1 MSNRRHLIYIP
12 SFSEY
17 AYREI
22 KRANATQ
29 RQNLSDADMKILRD
43 DASLRK
49 FVHQAPMEH
58 IDVILTK
65 LGKTWDKRYYDVEVD
80 ADDIEQ
86 LTINQFR
93 SPGQRLQAIE
103 KEAKDHVYHMSS
115 MDVML
120 SAHMASQ
127 NVHSNVYE
135 ISAKSRMAVN
145 YVRALKTIK
154 KPYSEQI
161 QEAEEANDILN
172 KLLLNQLN
180 SMDWA
185 LKTLGLQQVDIRIL
199 ASLFQ
204 KRHAALTMQ
213 DISKD
218 TYFDGSRQ
226 YLKKNVEKLQEDG
239 LIMSDANSGREL
251 RKDKKKYGQRTFYM
265 ITTKGVDKMMKY
277 RNYLHEITF
286 GSRG

>member
-22 KRANATQ
+22 RRATSTQ
-29 RQNLSDADMKILRD
+29 RANLSDADMKILRD
-43 DASLRK
+43 DASLKK
-49 FVHQAPMEH
+49 FVHQAPLEH
-58 IDVILTK
+58 LITILTK
-65 LGKTWDKRYYDVEVD
+65 IGKMWDFRFYDQETD

-185 LKTLGLQQVDIRIL
+185 LKTLGLEQVDIRIL

-204 KRHAALTMQ
+204 KRHSAMTMQ

-226 YLKKNVEKLQEDG
+226 YLKKNVEKLEKDG
-239 LIMSDANSGREL
+239 LIMSDAEHGRGL
-251 RKDKKKYGQRTFYM
+251 RHNKKKYSQRTFYM
-265 ITTKGVDKMMKY
+265 ISSKGVGKMMEY
-277 RNYLHEITF
+277 RNYLHGITF
-286 GSRG
+286 L